1 MSSYDYDVLIIGGGP
16 GGLAMASRLLES
28 TPSALFSD
36 AEQQRFHWLRN
47 KSINTLDKK
56 TRSIPLPD
64 LSIMCIDATSDN
76 WLGQWNNQF
85 QTCQIEQ
92 LRSPMFFHPD
102 PQDID
107 GMTAFAYR
115 NGRQLELKEIKGV
128 VGKELSN
135 HQQKKK
141 RTTRK
146 PVEVNQRVDKDYYRP
161 GTRLFADYCQEIVSR
176 YHLEDK
182 ISKQRCKDIQ
192 YDTREKIFTVTTD
205 KDVLTCRYVVMACGP
220 IGEIN
225 YDQTRV
231 DFPLG
236 SCHTSH
242 IFSRNSQIAFPP
254 EKLLNT
260 VSELKV
266 NSKTYIVVGGGLTGA
281 QLCRRLIE
289 NDPHCHVHWV
299 LRSKLKIKHFDF
311 DLEWVAKY
319 KNYMKSA
326 FWMLDTDEERWLM
339 IQEARQGGSVN
350 PEYYKITKKY
360 EKAGRMDIYEE
371 SYYDPGE
378 WSSAEGCWIRG
389 TISSA
394 KGHVSVARPQYVYY
408 ATGSTPEVTKIDF
421 LQSLLEVHPI
431 ETCSGLPCLTHDLQY
446 SAEVPMYVTGRLAF
460 LRLGPAGA
468 NLEGSRVGAERI
480 AASILEQEQKRKRS
494 EQEDFQESAKYLNL
508 LTSGSNIYEILQC
521 SS

>member
-47 KSINTLDKK
+47 KSINTLNRK

-64 LSIMCIDATSDN
+64 LSIHCIDATSSS

-85 QTCQIEQ
+85 QTCQIQQ

-141 RTTRK
+141 RANRK
-146 PVEVNQRVDKDYYRP
+146 PVEINQRVDKDYYRP
-161 GTRLFADYCQEIVSR
+161 GTKLFADYCQEIVSR

-182 ISKQRCKDIQ
+182 ISQQACKEIQ
-192 YDTREKIFTVTTD
+192 YDSRDKTFTVTTD

-220 IGEIN
+220 IGTIN
-225 YDQTRV
+225 YDQNRA

-242 IFSRNSQIAFPP
+242 IFSRKYSQIVFPP
-254 EKLLNT
+254 EKPCDSLIGSQT
-260 VSELKV
+260 
-266 NSKTYIVVGGGLTGA
+266 KTKNYVVVGGGLTGA

-289 NDPHCHVHWV
+289 NDASCHVHWV
-299 LRSKLKIKHFDF
+299 LRSKLKVKHFDF

-326 FWMLDTDEERWLM
+326 FWMLDTDEERWQM
-339 IQEARQGGSVN
+339 IQEARQGGTVN
-350 PEYYKITKKY
+350 PEYYKITKNY
-360 EKAGRMDIYEE
+360 EKSRRMDIHEE

-378 WSSAEGCWIRG
+378 WNSTESCWTRG

-394 KGHVSVARPQYVYY
+394 EGHISVAGPQYVYY
-408 ATGSTPEVTKIDF
+408 ATGSTPDITKIEF
-421 LQSLLEVHPI
+421 LQPLLEKYPV

-480 AASILEQEQKRKRS
+480 AVSILEEEQKRKRA
-494 EQEDFQESAKYLNL
+494 EQEDSQESAKYLNL

-521 SS
+521 